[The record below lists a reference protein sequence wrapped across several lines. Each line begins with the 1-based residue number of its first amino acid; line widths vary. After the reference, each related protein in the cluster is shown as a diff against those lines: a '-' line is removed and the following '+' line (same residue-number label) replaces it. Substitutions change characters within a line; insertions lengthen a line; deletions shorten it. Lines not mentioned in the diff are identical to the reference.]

1 MACPRPDHAG
11 SRVRF
16 DGRYGKPGH
25 RRQLYRCVPG
35 NGDRPH
41 RFTELLPREEAWRDA
56 CEACERQ
63 VHLHE
68 GPHAARRYQFVAR
81 GIAEALVA
89 VGAGASYRQAALVA
103 RERARRLR
111 ADPETG
117 ESRLTRHGQLVA
129 AWVEVFARVV
139 FEPYRPRGWPEG
151 GSLLL
156 DDLPFSVRDPA
167 TGRFRI
173 AFRVFC
179 AAGFERGGP
188 KLWRVE
194 AFPDASQANWEA
206 FLGALEGAPPRV
218 VCDNHSGLNGA
229 VRAAFPAAELYPCEW
244 HLRHALERLMAKT
257 RKEPRHRPAID
268 ALLPRLE
275 AAFTGPS
282 FWRPFVRDAHA
293 AEIARLSEWLEGTG
307 RVVEEQFRRR
317 GLRGSRPADMP
328 LTASSRRS
336 ATRSIP
342 VATGSRIASARTG
355 YSC

>member
-1 MACPRPDHAG
+1 
-11 SRVRF
+11 
-16 DGRYGKPGH
+16 
-25 RRQLYRCVPG
+25 VPG

-129 AWVEVFARVV
+129 DWVEVFARVV
-139 FEPYRPRGWPEG
+139 FEPYRPRGWPES

-229 VRAAFPAAELYPCEW
+229 VRAAFPAAELYLCEW